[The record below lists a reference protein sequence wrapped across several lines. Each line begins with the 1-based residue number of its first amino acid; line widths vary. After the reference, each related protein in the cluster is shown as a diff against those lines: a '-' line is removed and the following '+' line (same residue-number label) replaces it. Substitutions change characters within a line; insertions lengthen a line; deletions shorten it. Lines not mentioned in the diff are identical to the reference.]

1 MPEENYQKIKLLKIM
16 EILRQETDEEHPMT
30 KVELAARLVAM
41 NVSCSPRSLIR
52 DIKLLNEQGY
62 EITERLIGHEKAY
75 FVCDRSFSVP
85 ELKILIDAVQAAS
98 FVTEK
103 KTGELVDKI
112 AALGGSH
119 RAAILKG
126 NMVKFNARKHR
137 NETVYYTVG
146 YLEDAI
152 MQNRKVAFKYF
163 DVTETGQRAFR
174 RDGAEYV
181 MEPVALVF
189 NEDNYYL
196 ITYNEKHEATTNYRV
211 DRIDSVRILDDPIS
225 ETARSLRRK
234 VARYTEEAFKMFNG
248 QQETVTL
255 RFADKLIGPV
265 LDKFG
270 EDTKMTRVD
279 DHTIEATVQV
289 RIAPT
294 FWGWLFQF
302 GTDMDIVEP
311 EALKEEYIKTPSETT
326 CAASH
331 VPFLHS
337 SWHTE
342 TKTSRW
348 ATSTIIPRMTYSSK
362 SPALPR
368 RTSASYA
375 TAETT
380 PMKKPARPSTLQD
393 TCLTRSCLTIPSQSS
408 GERSSS
414 LPTISTRRRTKTFST
429 TFPRRKPIRSSPRNG
444 W

>member
-1 MPEENYQKIKLLKIM
+1 MAEEKNQKIKLMKIM

-62 EITERLIGHEKAY
+62 EIMERLMGHEKGY

-85 ELKILIDAVQAAS
+85 ELKILIDAVQAAG

-126 NMVKFNARKHR
+126 NIVKFNTRKHT
-137 NETVYYTVG
+137 NETIYYTVG
-146 YLEDAI
+146 FIEDAI
-152 MQNRKVAFKYF
+152 QQNKKIIFRYF
-163 DVTETGQRAFR
+163 DLDENGQKVYR
-174 RDGAEYV
+174 RDGHHYV
-181 MEPVALVF
+181 VEPVALVF

-196 ITYNEKHEATTNYRV
+196 IVYSEKHDGTANYRV
-211 DRIDSVRILDDPIS
+211 DRIDSVEIIDDPIS
-225 ETARSLRRK
+225 DKARSLRRK

-248 QQETVTL
+248 QPETITL
-255 RFADKLIGPV
+255 RFTDKLIGPV

-270 EDTKMTRVD
+270 EVTKMTRVD

-302 GTDMDIVEP
+302 GTDMDIMEP
-311 EALKEEYIKTPSETT
+311 EALKEEYKNK
-326 CAASH
+326 AAE
-331 VPFLHS
+331 LLN
-337 SWHTE
+337 
-342 TKTSRW
+342 R
-348 ATSTIIPRMTYSSK
+348 
-362 SPALPR
+362 
-368 RTSASYA
+368 
-375 TAETT
+375 
-380 PMKKPARPSTLQD
+380 
-393 TCLTRSCLTIPSQSS
+393 
-408 GERSSS
+408 
-414 LPTISTRRRTKTFST
+414 
-429 TFPRRKPIRSSPRNG
+429 
-444 W
+444 

>member
-62 EITERLIGHEKAY
+62 EIMERLIGHEKAY

-103 KTGELVDKI
+103 KTDELVDKI

-119 RAAILKG
+119 RAAILMG
-126 NMVKFNARKHR
+126 NLVKFNTRKHR

-146 YLEDAI
+146 FIEDAI
-152 MQNRKVAFKYF
+152 QKNKKIIFRYF
-163 DVTETGQRAFR
+163 DLDENGQKVYR
-174 RDGAEYV
+174 RDGHHYV
-181 MEPVALVF
+181 VEPVALVF

-196 ITYNEKHEATTNYRV
+196 IVYSEKHDGTANYRV
-211 DRIDSVRILDDPIS
+211 DRIDGVEIIDEPIS
-225 ETARSLRRK
+225 DKARSLRRK

-248 QQETVTL
+248 QPETVTL
-255 RFADKLIGPV
+255 CFADKLIGPV

-270 EDTKMTRVD
+270 EVTKMTRVD

-311 EALKEEYIKTPSETT
+311 QALKEAYKNRV
-326 CAASH
+326 AA
-331 VPFLHS
+331 L
-337 SWHTE
+337 
-342 TKTSRW
+342 
-348 ATSTIIPRMTYSSK
+348 
-362 SPALPR
+362 L
-368 RTSASYA
+368 
-375 TAETT
+375 
-380 PMKKPARPSTLQD
+380 
-393 TCLTRSCLTIPSQSS
+393 
-408 GERSSS
+408 
-414 LPTISTRRRTKTFST
+414 
-429 TFPRRKPIRSSPRNG
+429 
-444 W
+444 

>member
-1 MPEENYQKIKLLKIM
+1 MPQENYQKIKLLKIM

-62 EITERLIGHEKAY
+62 EIMERLVGHEKAY

-103 KTGELVDKI
+103 KTDELVDKI

-119 RAAILKG
+119 RAGILKG
-126 NMVKFNARKHR
+126 NIVKFNTRKHR

-146 YLEDAI
+146 FIEDAI
-152 MQNRKVAFKYF
+152 QKNKKIIFKYF
-163 DVTETGQRAFR
+163 DLDENGQKVYR
-174 RDGAEYV
+174 RDGHHYV
-181 MEPVALVF
+181 VEPVALVF

-196 ITYNEKHEATTNYRV
+196 IVYSEKHDGTANYRV
-211 DRIDSVRILDDPIS
+211 DRIDSVEILDDPVS
-225 ETARSLRRK
+225 DKARSLRRK

-248 QQETVTL
+248 QSETVTL
-255 RFADKLIGPV
+255 RFSDKLIGPV

-279 DHTIEATVQV
+279 DHTVEATVQV

-302 GTDMDIVEP
+302 GTDMDIAQP
-311 EALKEEYIKTPSETT
+311 ETLKEEYKN
-326 CAASH
+326 
-331 VPFLHS
+331 
-337 SWHTE
+337 
-342 TKTSRW
+342 K
-348 ATSTIIPRMTYSSK
+348 
-362 SPALPR
+362 
-368 RTSASYA
+368 A
-375 TAETT
+375 TALINYFY
-380 PMKKPARPSTLQD
+380 TL
-393 TCLTRSCLTIPSQSS
+393 
-408 GERSSS
+408 
-414 LPTISTRRRTKTFST
+414 
-429 TFPRRKPIRSSPRNG
+429 
-444 W
+444 

>member
-1 MPEENYQKIKLLKIM
+1 MAEEKNQKIKLMKIM

-62 EITERLIGHEKAY
+62 EIMERLMGHEKGY

-85 ELKILIDAVQAAS
+85 ELKILIDAVQAAG

-126 NMVKFNARKHR
+126 NIVKFNTRKHT
-137 NETVYYTVG
+137 NETIYYTVG
-146 YLEDAI
+146 FIEDAI
-152 MQNRKVAFKYF
+152 QRNKKIIFRYFVLDENGQKVY
-163 DVTETGQRAFR
+163 R
-174 RDGAEYV
+174 RDGHHYV
-181 MEPVALVF
+181 VEPVALVF

-196 ITYNEKHEATTNYRV
+196 IVYSEKHDGTANYRV
-211 DRIDSVRILDDPIS
+211 DRIDSVEIIDDPIS
-225 ETARSLRRK
+225 DKARSLRRK

-248 QQETVTL
+248 QPETITL
-255 RFADKLIGPV
+255 RFTDKLIGPV

-270 EDTKMTRVD
+270 EVTKMTRVD

-302 GTDMDIVEP
+302 GTDMDIMEP
-311 EALKEEYIKTPSETT
+311 EALKEEYKNK
-326 CAASH
+326 AAE
-331 VPFLHS
+331 LLN
-337 SWHTE
+337 
-342 TKTSRW
+342 R
-348 ATSTIIPRMTYSSK
+348 
-362 SPALPR
+362 
-368 RTSASYA
+368 
-375 TAETT
+375 
-380 PMKKPARPSTLQD
+380 
-393 TCLTRSCLTIPSQSS
+393 
-408 GERSSS
+408 
-414 LPTISTRRRTKTFST
+414 
-429 TFPRRKPIRSSPRNG
+429 
-444 W
+444 

>member
-1 MPEENYQKIKLLKIM
+1 MAEEKNQKIKLMKIM

-62 EITERLIGHEKAY
+62 EIMERLMGHEKGY

-85 ELKILIDAVQAAS
+85 ELKILIDAVQAAG

-126 NMVKFNARKHR
+126 NIVKFNTRKHT
-137 NETVYYTVG
+137 NETIYYTVG
-146 YLEDAI
+146 FIEDAI
-152 MQNRKVAFKYF
+152 QRNKKIIFRYF
-163 DVTETGQRAFR
+163 DLDENGQKVYR
-174 RDGAEYV
+174 RDGHHYV
-181 MEPVALVF
+181 VEPVALVF

-196 ITYNEKHEATTNYRV
+196 IVYSEKHDGTANYRV
-211 DRIDSVRILDDPIS
+211 DRIDSVEIIDDPIS
-225 ETARSLRRK
+225 DKARSLRRK

-248 QQETVTL
+248 QPETITL
-255 RFADKLIGPV
+255 RFTDKLIGPV

-270 EDTKMTRVD
+270 EVTKMTRVD

-302 GTDMDIVEP
+302 GTDMDIQ
-311 EALKEEYIKTPSETT
+311 
-326 CAASH
+326 
-331 VPFLHS
+331 
-337 SWHTE
+337 
-342 TKTSRW
+342 
-348 ATSTIIPRMTYSSK
+348 
-362 SPALPR
+362 
-368 RTSASYA
+368 SASQQSQRN
-375 TAETT
+375 
-380 PMKKPARPSTLQD
+380 KSTL
-393 TCLTRSCLTIPSQSS
+393 
-408 GERSSS
+408 
-414 LPTISTRRRTKTFST
+414 
-429 TFPRRKPIRSSPRNG
+429 
-444 W
+444 

>member
-62 EITERLIGHEKAY
+62 EIMERLMGHEKGY

-85 ELKILIDAVQAAS
+85 ELKILIDAVQAAG

-126 NMVKFNARKHR
+126 NIVKFNTRKHT
-137 NETVYYTVG
+137 NETIYYTVG
-146 YLEDAI
+146 FIEDAI
-152 MQNRKVAFKYF
+152 QRNKKIIFRYF
-163 DVTETGQRAFR
+163 DLDENGQKVYR
-174 RDGAEYV
+174 RDGHHYV
-181 MEPVALVF
+181 VEPVALVF

-196 ITYNEKHEATTNYRV
+196 IVYSEKHDGTANYRV
-211 DRIDSVRILDDPIS
+211 DRIDSVEIIDDPIS
-225 ETARSLRRK
+225 DKARSLRRK

-248 QQETVTL
+248 QPETITL
-255 RFADKLIGPV
+255 RFTDKLIGPV

-270 EDTKMTRVD
+270 EVTKMTRVD

-302 GTDMDIVEP
+302 GTDMDIMEP
-311 EALKEEYIKTPSETT
+311 EALKEEYKNK
-326 CAASH
+326 AAE
-331 VPFLHS
+331 LLN
-337 SWHTE
+337 
-342 TKTSRW
+342 R
-348 ATSTIIPRMTYSSK
+348 
-362 SPALPR
+362 
-368 RTSASYA
+368 
-375 TAETT
+375 
-380 PMKKPARPSTLQD
+380 
-393 TCLTRSCLTIPSQSS
+393 
-408 GERSSS
+408 
-414 LPTISTRRRTKTFST
+414 
-429 TFPRRKPIRSSPRNG
+429 
-444 W
+444 

>member
-1 MPEENYQKIKLLKIM
+1 MAEEKNQKIKLMKIM

-41 NVSCSPRSLIR
+41 KVSCSPRSLIR

-62 EITERLIGHEKAY
+62 EIMERLVGHEKAY

-103 KTGELVDKI
+103 KTLELIDKI

-119 RAAILKG
+119 KAAILKR
-126 NMVKFNARKHR
+126 NLIKFNTRKHR

-152 MQNRKVAFKYF
+152 KQNRKVAFKYF

-248 QQETVTL
+248 QQETVRRL
-255 RFADKLIGPV
+255 AHHHGICADCR
-265 LDKFG
+265 
-270 EDTKMTRVD
+270 E
-279 DHTIEATVQV
+279 HQ
-289 RIAPT
+289 
-294 FWGWLFQF
+294 
-302 GTDMDIVEP
+302 
-311 EALKEEYIKTPSETT
+311 
-326 CAASH
+326 
-331 VPFLHS
+331 
-337 SWHTE
+337 
-342 TKTSRW
+342 
-348 ATSTIIPRMTYSSK
+348 
-362 SPALPR
+362 R
-368 RTSASYA
+368 R
-375 TAETT
+375 
-380 PMKKPARPSTLQD
+380 Q
-393 TCLTRSCLTIPSQSS
+393 
-408 GERSSS
+408 ER
-414 LPTISTRRRTKTFST
+414 
-429 TFPRRKPIRSSPRNG
+429 
-444 W
+444 

>member
-1 MPEENYQKIKLLKIM
+1 MPQENYQKIKLLKIM

-62 EITERLIGHEKAY
+62 EIMERLIGHEKAY

-98 FVTEK
+98 FVTNK
-103 KTGELVDKI
+103 KTGELIDKI

-152 MQNRKVAFKYF
+152 KQNRKVAFKYF

-294 FWGWLFQF
+294 FWGWLTQF
-302 GTDMDIVEP
+302 AGDMTITEP
-311 EALKEEYIKTPSETT
+311 ETAIKEYKEHLLKELTMLGDIRQRNPHRPTRPDRDHK
-326 CAASH
+326 ASQ
-331 VPFLHS
+331 PDLHS
-337 SWHTE
+337 SGLFFNL
-342 TKTSRW
+342 RL
-348 ATSTIIPRMTYSSK
+348 PRAEEAIKQRRPMPVHFHLPHIRNGEDCKRKARILY
-362 SPALPR
+362 SPAEPR
-368 RTSASYA
+368 
-375 TAETT
+375 AE
-380 PMKKPARPSTLQD
+380 
-393 TCLTRSCLTIPSQSS
+393 
-408 GERSSS
+408 
-414 LPTISTRRRTKTFST
+414 
-429 TFPRRKPIRSSPRNG
+429 PIWHRV
-444 W
+444 

>member
-1 MPEENYQKIKLLKIM
+1 MAEEKNQKIKLMKIM

-62 EITERLIGHEKAY
+62 EIMERLMGHEKGY

-85 ELKILIDAVQAAS
+85 ELKILIDAVQAAG

-126 NMVKFNARKHR
+126 NIVKFNTRKHT
-137 NETVYYTVG
+137 NETIYYTVG
-146 YLEDAI
+146 FIEDAI
-152 MQNRKVAFKYF
+152 QRNKKIIFRYF
-163 DVTETGQRAFR
+163 DLDENGQKVYR
-174 RDGAEYV
+174 RDGHHYV
-181 MEPVALVF
+181 VEPVALVF

-196 ITYNEKHEATTNYRV
+196 IVYSEKHDGTANYRV
-211 DRIDSVRILDDPIS
+211 DRIDSVEIIDDPIS
-225 ETARSLRRK
+225 DKARSLRRK

-248 QQETVTL
+248 QPETITL
-255 RFADKLIGPV
+255 RFTDKLIGPV

-270 EDTKMTRVD
+270 EVTKMTRVD

-311 EALKEEYIKTPSETT
+311 EPLKEEYIK
-326 CAASH
+326 
-331 VPFLHS
+331 
-337 SWHTE
+337 
-342 TKTSRW
+342 
-348 ATSTIIPRMTYSSK
+348 
-362 SPALPR
+362 
-368 RTSASYA
+368 RTSALLNALS
-375 TAETT
+375 
-380 PMKKPARPSTLQD
+380 K
-393 TCLTRSCLTIPSQSS
+393 
-408 GERSSS
+408 
-414 LPTISTRRRTKTFST
+414 
-429 TFPRRKPIRSSPRNG
+429 
-444 W
+444 

>member
-1 MPEENYQKIKLLKIM
+1 MAEEKNQKIKLMKIM

-62 EITERLIGHEKAY
+62 EIMERLMGHEKGY

-85 ELKILIDAVQAAS
+85 ELKILIDAVQAAG

-126 NMVKFNARKHR
+126 NIVKFNTRKHT
-137 NETVYYTVG
+137 NETIYYTVG
-146 YLEDAI
+146 FIEDAI
-152 MQNRKVAFKYF
+152 QRNKKIIFRYF
-163 DVTETGQRAFR
+163 DLDENGQKVYR
-174 RDGAEYV
+174 RDGHHYV
-181 MEPVALVF
+181 VEPVALVF

-196 ITYNEKHEATTNYRV
+196 IVYSEKHDGTANYRV
-211 DRIDSVRILDDPIS
+211 DRIDSVEIIDDPIS
-225 ETARSLRRK
+225 DKARSLRRK

-248 QQETVTL
+248 QPETITL
-255 RFADKLIGPV
+255 RFTDKLIGPV

-270 EDTKMTRVD
+270 EVTKMTRVD

-302 GTDMDIVEP
+302 GTDIDIMEP
-311 EALKEEYIKTPSETT
+311 EALKEEYKNK
-326 CAASH
+326 AAE
-331 VPFLHS
+331 LLN
-337 SWHTE
+337 
-342 TKTSRW
+342 R
-348 ATSTIIPRMTYSSK
+348 
-362 SPALPR
+362 
-368 RTSASYA
+368 
-375 TAETT
+375 
-380 PMKKPARPSTLQD
+380 
-393 TCLTRSCLTIPSQSS
+393 
-408 GERSSS
+408 
-414 LPTISTRRRTKTFST
+414 
-429 TFPRRKPIRSSPRNG
+429 
-444 W
+444 

>member
-1 MPEENYQKIKLLKIM
+1 MAEEKNQKIKLMKIM

-62 EITERLIGHEKAY
+62 EIMERLVGHEKAY

-85 ELKILIDAVQAAS
+85 ELKILIDAVQAAG

-126 NMVKFNARKHR
+126 NIVKFNTRKHT
-137 NETVYYTVG
+137 NETIYYTVG
-146 YLEDAI
+146 FIEDAI
-152 MQNRKVAFKYF
+152 QRNKKIIFRYF
-163 DVTETGQRAFR
+163 DLDENGQKVYR
-174 RDGAEYV
+174 RDGHHYV
-181 MEPVALVF
+181 VEPVALVF

-196 ITYNEKHEATTNYRV
+196 IVYSEKHDGTANYRV
-211 DRIDSVRILDDPIS
+211 DRIDSVEIIDDPIS
-225 ETARSLRRK
+225 DKARSLRRK

-248 QQETVTL
+248 QPETITL
-255 RFADKLIGPV
+255 RFTDKLIGPV

-270 EDTKMTRVD
+270 EVTKMTRVD

-302 GTDMDIVEP
+302 GTDMDIMEP
-311 EALKEEYIKTPSETT
+311 EALKEEYKNK
-326 CAASH
+326 AAE
-331 VPFLHS
+331 LLN
-337 SWHTE
+337 
-342 TKTSRW
+342 R
-348 ATSTIIPRMTYSSK
+348 
-362 SPALPR
+362 
-368 RTSASYA
+368 
-375 TAETT
+375 
-380 PMKKPARPSTLQD
+380 
-393 TCLTRSCLTIPSQSS
+393 
-408 GERSSS
+408 
-414 LPTISTRRRTKTFST
+414 
-429 TFPRRKPIRSSPRNG
+429 
-444 W
+444 